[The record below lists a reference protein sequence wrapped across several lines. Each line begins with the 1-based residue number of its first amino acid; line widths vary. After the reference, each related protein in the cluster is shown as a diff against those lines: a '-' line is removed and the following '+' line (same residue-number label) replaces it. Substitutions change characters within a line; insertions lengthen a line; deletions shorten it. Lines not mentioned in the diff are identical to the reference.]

1 MVPGLLTS
9 SLAAIF
15 HKLLVA
21 KMKKFSLMLVI
32 IGLVIAIVL
41 AGRYIHSSSDKARR
55 NQDVLL
61 KRISAVPDIAAEKQ
75 LPLFCRLS
83 SNDNTGAINEVVF
96 TIDDGPYRNINGSTT
111 DHTEII
117 LDILK
122 REKIPATF
130 FLLGCQLDT
139 KLVST
144 GVTYQCY
151 CQWVKRMFEEDHT
164 VGIHDHKHIQYFKQN
179 RSQLSDSLIYTRNR
193 LKEVSGYDASLY
205 VRSPGG
211 SISPEVATYLKE
223 NGYKH
228 VFWNI
233 NPETQPHL
241 KPLEILNNIIADL
254 NYGKRGIILMHD
266 RTASAY
272 LPDLIKYLKEHQIK
286 VISLAEWETKYG
298 LPDTVMTPQ
307 REKF

>member
-1 MVPGLLTS
+1 
-9 SLAAIF
+9 
-15 HKLLVA
+15 
-21 KMKKFSLMLVI
+21 MKKFSLIFVI

-41 AGRYIHSSSDKARR
+41 VGLYIHSSSDKARR

-75 LPLFCRLS
+75 LLLFCQFP
-83 SNDNTGAINEVVF
+83 SNDNAGMINEVVF

-111 DHTEII
+111 EHTEII

-122 REKIPATF
+122 REKTPATF
-130 FLLGCQLDT
+130 FLLGWQLDT
-139 KLVST
+139 KKVST

-151 CQWVKRMFEEDHT
+151 CQWVKRMFEEGHT
-164 VGIHDHKHIQYFKQN
+164 VGIHDYNHVQYFKQN
-179 RSQLSDSLIYTRNR
+179 RSQLSDSLIYTRTQI
-193 LKEVSGYDASLY
+193 KEVSDHDASSY

-211 SISPEVATYLKE
+211 SISPEVSAYLKE

-241 KPLEILNNIIADL
+241 KPSEILNNIFADL
-254 NYGKRGIILMHD
+254 NNGKRGIILMHD

-272 LPDLIKYLKEHQIK
+272 LSDLIKYLKEHQIK
-286 VISLAEWETKYG
+286 VISLSEWEAKYG
-298 LPDTVMTPQ
+298 LPDTVMTPH